1 MLRNL
6 SDSFGVARRAEESF
20 VGVGGSALLL
30 RIFLRFAAGGDVE
43 EIYTSFSGCC
53 WTSVGV
59 IARCVDVTLLRC
71 VDCSPVLCDIIYDDI
86 DHHVETNVPRAH

>member
-1 MLRNL
+1 MLHNL

-43 EIYTSFSGCC
+43 ETF
-53 WTSVGV
+53 
-59 IARCVDVTLLRC
+59 LLHFLAAAGR
-71 VDCSPVLCDIIYDDI
+71 VL
-86 DHHVETNVPRAH
+86 E